1 MNLVMTALPTAALA
15 LLRGIS
21 LQSWLIQMLAVL
33 LALSVHE
40 AAHAWMANHLGDSSA
55 REAGRLTLNPLA
67 HLDPAGTL
75 FILLGAPVGWA
86 KPVPFNPNR
95 FSRRYTIKQGIAL
108 VSIAGVTAN
117 VLLAMVSRLL
127 LVGVQLLLFVLKTD
141 VALLNN
147 ILDIAYKFLVS
158 LFYINLYLCVFNLL
172 PVPPLD
178 GFKFFGTLLPSRIYY
193 WLMQRERI
201 IGMVFIGIV
210 ILARGLLSTVLHTL
224 ATPLI
229 WILDTPA
236 TWLLQLLARLV
247 R

>member
-1 MNLVMTALPTAALA
+1 MTVNNLPTAALA

-21 LQSWLIQMLAVL
+21 LQSWLIQILAVL
-33 LALSVHE
+33 LALSLHE
-40 AAHAWMANHLGDSSA
+40 AAHAWMANRLGDSTA

-67 HLDPAGTL
+67 HLDPAGTI

-95 FSRRYTIKQGIAL
+95 FERRYTVKQGIAL

-117 VLLAMVSRLL
+117 VLLAAVSRLL
-127 LVGVQLLLFVLKTD
+127 LVGVQLLLLLLQTD
-141 VALLNN
+141 VVLLHN
-147 ILDIAYKFLVS
+147 ILDISYQFLFS

-172 PVPPLD
+172 PIPPLD
-178 GFKFFGTLLPSRIYY
+178 GFKFFGTLLPNRVYY

-201 IGMVFIGIV
+201 IGMIFIGIV
-210 ILARGLLSTVLHTL
+210 IFARGALSTVLHTL

-236 TWLLQLLARLV
+236 VWLLRQLARLILS
-247 R
+247 